1 MRVPREEYLHQ
12 DYFYGQAVYL
22 EAFDE
27 YWILKKLKGE
37 MRERTAAGAVREMF
51 LEYADYELLHV
62 QEKEEKERFLRQVLW
77 ALEEVRDSK
86 EWLKAARQSL
96 LTSN

>member
-1 MRVPREEYLHQ
+1 
-12 DYFYGQAVYL
+12 
-22 EAFDE
+22 
-27 YWILKKLKGE
+27 

>member
-1 MRVPREEYLHQ
+1 
-12 DYFYGQAVYL
+12 
-22 EAFDE
+22 
-27 YWILKKLKGE
+27 
-37 MRERTAAGAVREMF
+37 MF